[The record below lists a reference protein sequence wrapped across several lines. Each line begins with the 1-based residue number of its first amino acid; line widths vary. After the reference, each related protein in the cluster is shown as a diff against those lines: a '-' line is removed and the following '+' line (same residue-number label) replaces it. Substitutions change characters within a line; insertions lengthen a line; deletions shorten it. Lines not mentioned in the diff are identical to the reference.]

1 MPMTECRLTSELGTT
16 TELKLGDMMTHPP
29 WRLTLP
35 NHEAK
40 GKPMAK
46 NKAA

>member
-1 MPMTECRLTSELGTT
+1 LSLSDCRLTSELVAT